1 MHSRNPVILLV
12 SREDPERSATAL
24 FLRQAGYQ
32 VLEASTGQE
41 GLRLV
46 QHGPELVLLDVNL
59 ADLNGFEVRRR
70 ITANPHTSI
79 IPVVHLSA
87 NYGTDAER
95 SAALH
100 EGAAA
105 CLTQPV
111 DRLDLLATVRTCLRL
126 KASEAAGRSRDS
138 SDPALVQSASAGRAA
153 NGKPD
158 GVSHRSPEI
167 AEYTLLHDALQRSRE
182 RLFLA
187 TKSARIGIWDWDVE
201 TNELTWDDRMYE
213 LYGIRPED
221 FGGAYA
227 AWRAGLYPEDQA
239 LGEAA
244 IESALRGTKDFDIE
258 FRVLWPN
265 GELRYIEAHALVLR
279 DVNGHATR
287 MIGVNW
293 DITERKRDQIAL
305 LKAKEAAEVAT
316 RAKSTFLSNMSH
328 EIRTPMNGIIGV
340 ADLLK
345 ATVLTPEQRDHV
357 ETILFSGD
365 ALLTVINDILDS
377 SKLEAGMVQVESIP
391 LDLGQLAEHCI
402 ELVYGGAAAK
412 NLALLLDVDPDI
424 PPMILG
430 DPARLRQVLLNL
442 LGNAIKFTKEGVVT
456 LRVFMDA
463 PGVDRP
469 LVIEV
474 EDTGI
479 GISAETQAKLF
490 HAFVQADMS
499 TTRRFG
505 GTGLGL
511 AISKSLVELMGGA
524 ITVSSRLGV
533 GSTFS
538 LRFPCSVSADQ
549 GTGGVCSLELAG
561 KRFLAFDESDDD
573 RRIVSRSLAGLG
585 LRVEWVNSREAL
597 AARLRDA
604 EPPFDALLLAAE
616 CADPDSI
623 QFACSLP
630 PRSGQSLPVVLL
642 VKRPLPHDQDRATQS
657 ALAAVLRKPVR
668 SSVFAECFSRI
679 FGSSSWPVGTAPVT
693 TSLDG
698 TGVPRGRV
706 LVVDDNAV
714 NQKVAVSLL
723 RRLNYDAKVVSNG
736 LSALEAI
743 QQGAF
748 DAVLMDSSMPVMDG
762 LTATKK
768 IREVLKEEKLP
779 IIALT
784 AGALAED
791 REACLAAGMTDYL
804 AKPVQLEALRQV
816 LDRSVGTTD

>member
-1 MHSRNPVILLV
+1 LS
-12 SREDPERSATAL
+12 
-24 FLRQAGYQ
+24 
-32 VLEASTGQE
+32 
-41 GLRLV
+41 LV
-46 QHGPELVLLDVNL
+46 QCGAELVLLDVNL
-59 ADLNGFEVRRR
+59 ADLSGFEVRRQ
-70 ITANPHTSI
+70 IKANPHTSL

-87 NYGTDAER
+87 SYRTDAER
-95 SAALH
+95 SAALN

-105 CLTQPV
+105 CLIQPV
-111 DRLDLLATVRTCLRL
+111 DRLDLLATVRTCLQL
-126 KASEAAGRSRDS
+126 KASEAALRSLVS
-138 SDPALVQSASAGRAA
+138 SYRALVQSASASTAA
-153 NGKPD
+153 NGEPD
-158 GVSHRSPEI
+158 VVSNGSPEI
-167 AEYTLLHDALQRSRE
+167 AERTSLHDALQSSRE

-187 TKSARIGIWDWDVE
+187 TKSARIGIWDWDIE
-201 TNELTWDDRMYE
+201 ANQLSWDDQMYE
-213 LYGIRPED
+213 LYGIHAED
-221 FGGAYA
+221 FGGAYD
-227 AWRAGLYPEDQA
+227 AWRAGLHPEDRA

-244 IESALRGTKDFDIE
+244 IDAALSGSKDFDIE

-265 GELRYIEAHALVLR
+265 GELRYIEAHAVVLR

-345 ATVLTPEQRDHV
+345 ATELTPAQRDHV

-365 ALLTVINDILDS
+365 ALLTVINDILDF
-377 SKLEAGMVQVESIP
+377 SKLEVGMVQVESIP

-412 NLALLLDVDPDI
+412 NLALMLDIDPDI

-430 DPARLRQVLLNL
+430 DPARLRQVLINL

-456 LRVFMDA
+456 LRVFVDA
-463 PGVDRP
+463 SGIDRS

-499 TTRRFG
+499 TTRHFG

-524 ITVSSRLGV
+524 ITVASRLGA

-538 LRFPCSVSADQ
+538 LRFPCSVPAEQ

-561 KRFLAFDESDDD
+561 KRFLAFDESEED
-573 RRIVSRSLAGLG
+573 RRIISRSLVGLG
-585 LRVEWVNSREAL
+585 LCVEWVSSRLAL

-604 EPPFDALLLAAE
+604 EQRFDALLLAVE
-616 CADPDSI
+616 CADQDSI
-623 QFACSLP
+623 QFACSLRP
-630 PRSGQSLPVVLL
+630 QFGQSLPVVLL
-642 VKRPLPHDQDRATQS
+642 VNRRLPHDQDRAMQS
-657 ALAAVLRKPVR
+657 GLAAVLRKPVR
-668 SSVFAECFSRI
+668 SSLFADSLSRI
-679 FGSSSWPVGTAPVT
+679 FGSSSLPVGTPSVPASPN
-693 TSLDG
+693 L
-698 TGVPRGRV
+698 TGLPRGRV
-706 LVVDDNAV
+706 LVVEDNAV

-723 RRLNYDAKVVSNG
+723 RQLNYDAEVVSNG
-736 LSALEAI
+736 LLALQAI
-743 QQGAF
+743 EDGPF
-748 DAVLMDSSMPVMDG
+748 NAVLMDGSMPVMDG

-768 IREVLKEEKLP
+768 IREILKEKNLP

-791 REACLAAGMTDYL
+791 REACLAAGMDDYL
-804 AKPVQLEALRQV
+804 AKPIQLEALRLM
-816 LDRSVGTTD
+816 LDRWVGIAD